1 MLGAALVPV
10 EFEMGPSRSDGSA
23 GRERL
28 RWTQELH
35 DRFVEAVTKLGG
47 PDSKSLLLSLNLK
60 LVQFNYMLCACILG
74 HRALCLYNLFA

>member
-1 MLGAALVPV
+1 MLGAALIPV
-10 EFEMGPSRSDGSA
+10 EFEMAPSQSDGSA

-47 PDSKSLLLSLNLK
+47 PDSKSL
-60 LVQFNYMLCACILG
+60 
-74 HRALCLYNLFA
+74 